1 MRILHVVPTYL
12 PATRY
17 GGPIYAVHGLA
28 KALAARG
35 HEVDVFTTNVDGPGV
50 SDVALDRP
58 VMLDGVR
65 VNYFAASLARL
76 YLSPGMRRA
85 LRSSISRYD
94 VAHLHSVYLWPT
106 AAAARAAAA
115 HGVPYVISPR
125 GMLVRDLIARKSR
138 LVKSLWLT
146 MIERRNFARAAA
158 IHFTSERELEDAGD
172 IGLPLPST
180 FVVPNGIDLPPAS
193 SDERDSATI
202 LFLGRVTWKKGLDRL
217 VSALPMIE
225 GARLEIAG
233 NDEESYIPR
242 LRDLAVRLG
251 VGERVAFLGHVEGEV
266 KRALLARATLFALS
280 SLSENFGNAVLEA
293 MAASTPVV
301 VTPEVGLAA
310 EVARSGAGIVA
321 QGDPRFL
328 ADAISQLLR
337 DPARCA
343 EMGARGRKAVED
355 RYTWSRVAEEMESHY
370 ARLRR

>member
-58 VMLDGVR
+58 VMLDEVR
-65 VNYFAASLARL
+65 VHYFAANFSRL
-76 YLSPGMRRA
+76 YFSRGMRRS
-85 LRSSISRYD
+85 LRATISLYD
-94 VAHLHSVYLWPT
+94 LVHLHSVYLWPT
-106 AAAARAAAA
+106 AAAARAAAV

-125 GMLVRDLIARKSR
+125 GMLVRELIARKSR
-138 LVKSLWLT
+138 LVKSLWLRT
-146 MIERRNFARAAA
+146 IERRNFARAAA
-158 IHFTSERELEDAGD
+158 IHFTSDRELEDAGD
-172 IGLPLPST
+172 IGLPLPSP

-193 SDERDSATI
+193 FDARDAATI

-242 LRDLAVRLG
+242 LRELAVRLG
-251 VGERVAFLGHVEGEV
+251 VGERVVFLGHVEGEA
-266 KRALLARATLFALS
+266 KRALLARATLFALP

-321 QGDPRFL
+321 PGDPPLL

>member
-1 MRILHVVPTYL
+1 VRILHVVPTYL

-50 SDVALDRP
+50 SDVALDQP
-58 VMLDGVR
+58 IMLDGVR
-65 VNYFAASLARL
+65 IRYFAASFPRL
-76 YLSPGMRRA
+76 YVSPAMRRA
-85 LRSSISRYD
+85 FRASLSRYD

-106 AAAARAAAA
+106 AAAARAAAV

-125 GMLVRDLIARKSR
+125 GMLVRELIARKSL
-138 LVKSLWLT
+138 LVKSLWLR

-158 IHFTSERELEDAGD
+158 IHFTSEREQEDARV
-172 IGLPLPST
+172 IGLPLPSP
-180 FVVPNGIDLPPAS
+180 FIVPNGIDLPPVS
-193 SDERDSATI
+193 SDTREAATI

-225 GARLEIAG
+225 GARLEVAG
-233 NDEESYIPR
+233 NDEEGYIPR
-242 LRDLAVRLG
+242 LRELAVALG
-251 VGERVAFLGHVEGEV
+251 VGERVAFHGHVEGEV
-266 KRALLARATLFALS
+266 KRALLARATLFALP

-321 QGDPRFL
+321 QGDPRLL

-343 EMGARGRKAVED
+343 EMGAGGRKAVKD
-355 RYTWSRVAEEMESHY
+355 RYTWSRVAEEMESRY
-370 ARLRR
+370 AQLRR